1 MPVRKSKNY
10 ISMVKKSLLSVVVI
24 LLMAGSIALSMH
36 NNKQIYNQFYTM
48 IDSQID
54 IIDFSIKLE
63 SINNRLSLGY
73 MYQRFDQL
81 EGISESIEEARQF
94 NELLKMGTIEAS
106 RSVVDYYNMVETY
119 LDECSQLAVLIDQ
132 TKNEIRQI
140 GIYPQSE
147 ALLTQFE
154 TVQYII
160 SYINI
165 SFKSVFSEEVTRIR
179 SIEVEISHQHK
190 RIYTVIILLL
200 ALASLISFFYVKSIF
215 KTAMQL
221 KTMTGFASQIRNNP
235 YSKEEIEIQ
244 SNDELAL
251 FALAFDEMIR
261 TIQKQMVEIEDNAQ
275 IRERLKNAEI
285 ERLEMNG
292 ALQTSHLQLLQSR
305 INPHF
310 LFNTLNMIKST
321 AASEGATAS
330 YDLIETTSALLHYNL
345 TKLSTP
351 VLVSEEIESVRN
363 YISLQEK
370 RFGNR
375 ISYILN
381 IDSIN
386 IEQFIPAI
394 ILQPLVEN
402 AITHGLKDVSR
413 GGKIIISV
421 KMEENRLI
429 LIIIDN
435 GEGFDDKKKQQILRE
450 CQSKNIISHIG
461 LRNVYQR
468 LFYFF
473 QGDIDIILESNQE
486 ETRIGFSLPVKG
498 SL

>member
-1 MPVRKSKNY
+1 MPVPNNKNY
-10 ISMVKKSLLSVVVI
+10 TSMVKKSLLSVVVI
-24 LLMAGSIALSMH
+24 LLMAGTIALSMH
-36 NNKQIYNQFYTM
+36 NSKQIYNQFYSM
-48 IDSQID
+48 IDSQFD
-54 IIDFSIKLE
+54 MIDFSIKLE

-81 EGISESIEEARQF
+81 EGISESIKEARKN
-94 NELLKMGTIEAS
+94 NELLKMSSGRPS
-106 RSVVDYYNMVETY
+106 RSAVDYYNMVETY
-119 LDECSQLAVLIDQ
+119 LDECSHLAALMNQ

-140 GIYPQSE
+140 GSYSKSE
-147 ALLTQFE
+147 DLLEQFK

-165 SFKSVFSEEVTRIR
+165 NFKTVFSEEVTRIR
-179 SIEVEISHQHK
+179 AEEVKISLQHN
-190 RIYTVIILLL
+190 RIFTIIILLL
-200 ALASLISFFYVKSIF
+200 AVASLISFFYVKSIF

-221 KTMTGFASQIRNNP
+221 KTMTAFASQIRNNP
-235 YSKEEIEIQ
+235 YTREEIQIH

-251 FALAFDEMIR
+251 FALAFDEMIK

-321 AASEGATAS
+321 AASEEAMAS

-375 ISYILN
+375 ISYRMDLG
-381 IDSIN
+381 
-386 IEQFIPAI
+386 EWEKVQYMPAI
-394 ILQPLVEN
+394 ILQPLIEN
-402 AITHGLKDVSR
+402 AITHGLKDVAE
-413 GGKIIISV
+413 GGEIIISV
-421 KMEENRLI
+421 KMDDNRLI

-435 GEGFDDKKKQQILRE
+435 GEGFDDEKRQQILRE
-450 CQSKNIISHIG
+450 CQSKDIISRIG
-461 LRNVYQR
+461 LRNVFQR
-468 LFYFF
+468 LYYFY
-473 QGDIDIILESNQE
+473 QGDIDFVLESKPG

-498 SL
+498 LL